1 MSMEYITREGPIAA
15 VDTRTQL
22 TTQGSN
28 TTPGTILVPAGKT
41 KIKQILYALGDNT
54 PTAADGGNLFFLT
67 LSGSGLRDGEQFL
80 PLAGY
85 YCDFTTAGD
94 SGAPFPRTNLID
106 VDIDVESMKP
116 LGIFVEETAGAA
128 INGAPEVS
136 VTLGFA

>member
-28 TTPGTILVPAGKT
+28 AAPGPVMVPVGKT
-41 KIKQILYALGDNT
+41 KIKQIIYALGDNT
-54 PTAADGGNLFFLT
+54 PTAADGGNNFFLT
-67 LSGSGLRDGEQFL
+67 LSGTGLVDGEQFI

-85 YCDFTTAGD
+85 YADFSTAGD
-94 SGAPFPRTNLID
+94 TGSNWPKLKRLD
-106 VDIDVESMKP
+106 VDIDVSP
-116 LGIFVEETAGAA
+116 LKQIGVFVEMTAGQA